1 MQILCYNKLCK
12 TVTRITKDISMDETT
27 VTNKISAIKKCKSE
41 KENLARSIGFVDS
54 IPIERK
60 SKFDEMSK
68 NEIKTLR
75 LKDKGLL

>member
-1 MQILCYNKLCK
+1 
-12 TVTRITKDISMDETT
+12 MDETT